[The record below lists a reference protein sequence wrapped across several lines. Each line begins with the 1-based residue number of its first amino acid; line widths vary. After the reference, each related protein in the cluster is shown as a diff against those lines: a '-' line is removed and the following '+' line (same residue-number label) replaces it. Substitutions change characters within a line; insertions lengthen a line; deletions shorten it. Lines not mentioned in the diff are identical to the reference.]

1 MELPGSLEKIE
12 ELLGGVDSWAAEMG
26 RLLSKIS
33 HEGPVKP
40 EMEEHL
46 QVKMLV
52 KILVPQI
59 LILRHG
65 FVAGVK

>member
-1 MELPGSLEKIE
+1 M
-12 ELLGGVDSWAAEMG
+12 DSWAAEMG

-33 HEGPVKP
+33 HEGPVEP

-46 QVKMLV
+46 QVKMLL

-59 LILRHG
+59 LILQHG
-65 FVAGVK
+65 FVAGGK